1 MTLFIDES
9 VAGGI
14 VDRLRADGH
23 TLLVM
28 RDIAQGAPDTDVLAQ
43 AVAAGAVLLTEDKDF
58 GELVY
63 HGGIAHP
70 GIVLIRLAGLARARR
85 ADLVSQA
92 VRDHESE
99 LPNAFTVIS
108 PGGIRIRRPLP
119 PGP

>member
-9 VAGGI
+9 VAGAI
-14 VDRLRADGH
+14 VVRLQSDGH
-23 TLLVM
+23 TLLIM
-28 RDIAQGAPDTDVLAQ
+28 RDIAQGAPDIDVLAQ

-63 HGGIAHP
+63 HSGVAHP
-70 GIVLIRLAGLARARR
+70 GVVLIRLAGLPRARR
-85 ADLVSQA
+85 ADLVSEA

-108 PGGIRIRRPLP
+108 PGGIRIRRPSP